1 MPSSETE
8 PKPRQKPTERDVKNT
23 KEEEKNVDRDGH
35 ERQPN
40 QHTTQKK

>member
-1 MPSSETE
+1 MPSNETD
-8 PKPRQKPTERDVKNT
+8 PKPKQTPVEKNNEHP

-40 QHTTQKK
+40 QHTDRK